1 MKNGVWKKF
10 TLGEVCDIVNGSTP
24 LRTKKEFWEDGE
36 FPWFTIDDIRE
47 QGRYIYNTKQKVTT
61 LGLSKLRILPKDTVL
76 LCCTASV
83 GEYALT
89 KIELTTNQQF
99 NGLVIK
105 NRDLL
110 DPLYLMYFCSDI
122 KKELLNLSGKTT
134 IDFIAISKLKTL
146 EIPIPPLS
154 EQQAIVEKLDG
165 AFELIDQAKAN
176 IEKNIQNAKE
186 LFQSKLNEVFS
197 QKGDGWEE
205 RKLDEVTIIKG
216 RIGYRGYTK
225 EDLVNKGEGAITLSP
240 SNIVNNRF
248 HTNNCTYISWFKYEE
263 SPEIMV
269 FDGDILFV
277 KTGSTYGK
285 VAVVENLSEK
295 ATINPQFVVL
305 KNIKINNKFL
315 FYSLTTKIFKE
326 KVESIVG
333 GTATPTLSQTNLGN
347 LTIYHPNLET
357 QQKIVAQLDELSAQ
371 TEQLQQKYAQ
381 KLANL
386 EELKKSILEKAFK
399 GELTY

>member
-1 MKNGVWKKF
+1 MKWAIKKIKEVAIVTAGQSPEGKF
-10 TLGEVCDIVNGSTP
+10 YNSDGEGMP
-24 LRTKKEFWEDGE
+24 FFQGKKEFNDKYIGE
-36 FPWFTIDDIRE
+36 A
-47 QGRYIYNTKQKVTT
+47 KVWT
-61 LGLSKLRILPKDTVL
+61 
-76 LCCTASV
+76 
-83 GEYALT
+83 T
-89 KIELTTNQQF
+89 KIAKVAEIGDVLMSVRAPVGPINFATEQCCIGRGLASIRVKEKFDRDFLFLFFKNIENQLTGNAGAVF
-99 NGLVIK
+99 NSINKGQIE
-105 NRDLL
+105 N
-110 DPLYLMYFCSDI
+110 I
-122 KKELLNLSGKTT
+122 
-134 IDFIAISKLKTL
+134 
-146 EIPIPPLS
+146 EIPVPSLS
-154 EQQAIVEKLDG
+154 EQQAIVEKLNA
-165 AFELIDQAKAN
+165 AFELIDRAKAN
-176 IEKNIQNAKE
+176 IEENIQNGKE
-186 LFQSKLNEVFS
+186 LFQSKLNQVFS

-381 KLANL
+381 KLSNL

>member
-1 MKNGVWKKF
+1 MDWSFQN
-10 TLGEVCDIVNGSTP
+10 LGTTCDILDNRRKPITKSKRISGPFPYYGATGIVDFVNDFIFDERLVLVGEDGAKWNSGDNTAFIVEGKVWVNNHAHV
-24 LRTKKEFWEDGE
+24 LRTRGNLNDKFLVYYLNHQDLS
-36 FPWFTIDDIRE
+36 D
-47 QGRYIYNTKQKVTT
+47 YIT
-61 LGLSKLRILPKDTVL
+61 GLTVPKLNQEKLRSIPV
-76 LCCTASV
+76 
-83 GEYALT
+83 
-89 KIELTTNQQF
+89 
-99 NGLVIK
+99 
-105 NRDLL
+105 
-110 DPLYLMYFCSDI
+110 
-122 KKELLNLSGKTT
+122 
-134 IDFIAISKLKTL
+134 
-146 EIPIPPLS
+146 PIPPLS
-154 EQQAIVEKLDG
+154 EQQAIVKKLNA

-285 VAVVENLSEK
+285 VAIVENLSEK

-357 QQKIVAQLDELSAQ
+357 QQEIVAQLDELSAK
-371 TEQLQQKYAQ
+371 TEQLQQKYQQ

-386 EELKKSILEKAFK
+386 EELRKSILEKAFK
-399 GELTY
+399 GELV

>member
-1 MKNGVWKKF
+1 MKNNWQLVEFEECLNSIPRYTK
-10 TLGEVCDIVNGSTP
+10 IP
-24 LRTKKEFWEDGE
+24 KKEFLEKGQYPIISQEKDLVNGYWDNE
-36 FPWFTIDDIRE
+36 DDIFK
-47 QGRYIYNTKQKVTT
+47 IQKPVVIF
-61 LGLSKLRILPKDTVL
+61 GDH
-76 LCCTASV
+76 
-83 GEYALT
+83 T
-89 KIELTTNQQF
+89 KIVKYIDFDFAVGADGVKIFE
-99 NGLVIK
+99 
-105 NRDLL
+105 
-110 DPLYLMYFCSDI
+110 P
-122 KKELLNLSGKTT
+122 KKEINTRFFAFALQNIKLDDLGYARHYRLLKE
-134 IDFIAISKLKTL
+134 SK
-146 EIPIPPLS
+146 IPIPPLS
-154 EQQAIVEKLDG
+154 EQQAIVKKLNA
-165 AFELIDQAKAN
+165 AFELIDHAKAN

-285 VAVVENLSEK
+285 VAIVENLSEK

-357 QQKIVAQLDELSAQ
+357 QQEIVAQLDELSAK
-371 TEQLQQKYAQ
+371 TEQLQQKYQQ

-386 EELKKSILEKAFK
+386 EELRKSILEKAFK
-399 GELTY
+399 GELV